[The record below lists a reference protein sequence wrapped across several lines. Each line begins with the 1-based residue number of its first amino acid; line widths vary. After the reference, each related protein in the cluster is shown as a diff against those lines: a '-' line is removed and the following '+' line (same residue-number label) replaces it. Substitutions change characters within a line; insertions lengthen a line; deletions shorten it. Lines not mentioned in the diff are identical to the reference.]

1 MDEAVTIDQ
10 EACLQLLSG
19 ATFGRVALNL
29 LALPRIIPVRFNV
42 HRGRIHASTQ
52 GAVEVGDALNGSVV
66 ALQADGYDE
75 VTQQAWNVHVVG
87 RVTAAYEAGSSSAP
101 ASSTA
106 SGCPSRTSSTRC
118 LGGRHRA

>member
-1 MDEAVTIDQ
+1 MGEAVTIDQ
-10 EACLQLLSG
+10 AACLQLLSG

-29 LALPRIIPVRFNV
+29 LALPRIVPVRFNV

-52 GAVEVGDALNGSVV
+52 GAVELGDALNGSVV

-87 RVTAAYEAGSSSAP
+87 RVTAAYEREFVISPGIIDGEWLP
-101 ASSTA
+101 I
-106 SGCPSRTSSTRC
+106 
-118 LGGRHRA
+118 